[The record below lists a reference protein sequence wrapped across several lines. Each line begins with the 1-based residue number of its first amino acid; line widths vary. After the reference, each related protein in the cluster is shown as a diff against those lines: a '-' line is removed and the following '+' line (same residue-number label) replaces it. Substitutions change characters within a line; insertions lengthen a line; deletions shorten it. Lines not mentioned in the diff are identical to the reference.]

1 MQNFLYNKK
10 YELANY
16 ISQYPNLYTA
26 ISKILSGRDCYT
38 TEKTDIVIDGFPRS
52 ANTYATYA
60 FDVAQSKK
68 LIIANHIHKKSQF
81 LLAKKYNI
89 PAILLIR
96 KPLDCISS
104 LLIRQPKYDPA
115 TLFKSY
121 YQFYDTLKNLDSYV
135 VGSFDMVLNH
145 YDEIIKKVNQKFNT
159 QFDLYYKTAENEEKV
174 KKIVQTQD
182 ELTNVSD
189 YEQRVAYPS
198 AARKQAA
205 SNVKKLLSHKQY
217 SNQLNDC
224 NDMYNLITAKGS

>member
-16 ISQYPNLYTA
+16 ISQYPNLYTV
-26 ISKILSGRDCYT
+26 ISKMLSGRDCYT

-68 LIIANHIHKKSQF
+68 IIIANHIHKKSQF
-81 LLAKKYNI
+81 LLAKKYGV

-104 LLIRQPKYDPA
+104 LLIRQPKYDPT

-121 YQFYDTLKNLDSYV
+121 YQFYDSLKGMDSYV
-135 VGSFDMVLNH
+135 VGSFDDVLNH
-145 YDEIIKKVNQKFNT
+145 YDEVIKKVNQKFKK
-159 QFDLYYKTAENEEKV
+159 QFNLYYKTPENEEKV
-174 KKIVQTQD
+174 KQIVQTQD
-182 ELTNVSD
+182 ELINAKD

-205 SNVKKLLSHKQY
+205 SNIKKLLSHKQY
-217 SNQLNDC
+217 CSQLNDC
-224 NDMYNLITAKGS
+224 NEMYNLITAKDS